1 MKRLKD
7 IHLTMEKRESIAGY
21 LFTLPFILGFIFMV
35 LYPFIQSIIF
45 SLSKL
50 EITGNGYE
58 LFFVRMEN
66 YYKAL
71 FVNADFPRILVETL
85 LKMLRF
91 VPLVLIFSF
100 FAAIL
105 LNQEFK
111 GRLLARVIFFL
122 PVILGAEIVLRIEMA
137 DYMTLVQ
144 EMDTAVDYGLTNLLS
159 MSTLSEFLLQL
170 KLPQGLLLYII
181 QGVEKVTEVIR
192 ASGIQILIFLAG
204 LQSIPKSLYE
214 AADVEGATGWE
225 NFWKIT
231 LPLLSPLIL
240 TNIVYTIV
248 DFFISPSN
256 PMIDFIQ
263 TNAFGGAGYGVS
275 MAMSWIYFLVVGV
288 ILFITIGIISKNV
301 FYME

>member
-7 IHLTMEKRESIAGY
+7 IHLTMENRESIAGY

-58 LFFVRMEN
+58 LFFVRLEN

-159 MSTLSEFLLQL
+159 MSTLSDFLLQL

-225 NFWKIT
+225 NFWMIT

>member
-1 MKRLKD
+1 
-7 IHLTMEKRESIAGY
+7 
-21 LFTLPFILGFIFMV
+21 
-35 LYPFIQSIIF
+35 
-45 SLSKL
+45 
-50 EITGNGYE
+50 
-58 LFFVRMEN
+58 
-66 YYKAL
+66 
-71 FVNADFPRILVETL
+71 
-85 LKMLRF
+85 
-91 VPLVLIFSF
+91 
-100 FAAIL
+100 
-105 LNQEFK
+105 
-111 GRLLARVIFFL
+111 
-122 PVILGAEIVLRIEMA
+122 
-137 DYMTLVQ
+137 
-144 EMDTAVDYGLTNLLS
+144 MDTAVDYGLTNLLS
-159 MSTLSEFLLQL
+159 MSTLSDFLLQL

-225 NFWKIT
+225 NFWMIT